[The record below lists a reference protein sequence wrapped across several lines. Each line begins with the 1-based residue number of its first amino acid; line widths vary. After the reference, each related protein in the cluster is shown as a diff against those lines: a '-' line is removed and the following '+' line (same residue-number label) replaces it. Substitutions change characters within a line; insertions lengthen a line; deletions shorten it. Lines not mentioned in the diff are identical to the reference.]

1 MPLKMPR
8 HGLRQAIL
16 RVGGQIRVVI
26 GIDLRDQRL
35 VARLVDQ
42 RIRARAV
49 AAAMVMAMAM
59 AVAVAVAVAISA
71 MVPD

>member
-8 HGLRQAIL
+8 HGLRHAIL

-49 AAAMVMAMAM
+49 AAAMVMA
-59 AVAVAVAVAISA
+59 VAVAVAISA